1 MGDIIGTI
9 VFIAIVGS
17 FGFGVM
23 YAAIRCMVG

>member
-23 YAAIRCMVG
+23 YAAIRALVG